1 MQDFLHTPPG
11 YAPVAIYEDGGGL
24 VTEYQR
30 KALQYKL
37 EGRRVEIHGSCRSA
51 CVLALSVPDV
61 CVVQGAVVKAHHAYE
76 TYTKRVRADVTQE
89 MLGALPQNIQS
100 VLRSNMRT
108 YYTDGST
115 LTYEELKG
123 LGIPDCSQVKSR
135 VAKVKKPQETALSQ
149 ILKYFGK

>member
-1 MQDFLHTPPG
+1 
-11 YAPVAIYEDGGGL
+11 
-24 VTEYQR
+24 
-30 KALQYKL
+30 
-37 EGRRVEIHGSCRSA
+37 
-51 CVLALSVPDV
+51 
-61 CVVQGAVVKAHHAYE
+61 
-76 TYTKRVRADVTQE
+76 

-100 VLRSNMRT
+100 VLRSSMRT